1 MGLSADLLNRLAGG
15 NRPKRV
21 GNAPSGADAQLI
33 AANAR
38 ARGIHDLPLLLHIC
52 LDDTRLLQL
61 SEQLAFFA
69 PDIEVITLPAWDCL
83 PYDRVSP
90 NADLSAMRVGTLA
103 KLAFLKPTK
112 PVILLT
118 TLNAATQRIVPKTWL
133 DKTCLT
139 LKRGDEMGM
148 ETLSTFLAARG
159 YIRATTVNEPGDFA
173 VRGGLLD
180 VWPSGAPAPLRL
192 DFFGDEVDSIRA
204 FDPISQRTT
213 QTAKALQLIPA
224 NELDFSPE
232 AIKRFRLAYVERFGT
247 VMDDDPIYEA
257 ASEGRRAPG
266 IDHWMPLFFERL
278 DTVFDLIS
286 SDATITLEQQAA
298 DAAEDRFTA
307 IADYYEARK
316 NALEIEGQISAPYKP
331 LPPEVLYLGEAEW
344 TNQLNDR
351 QSIDVTPFDVPGTA
365 NLSLGAKIGRNFAP
379 ERKDDGVNI
388 YDALS
393 RHVTALKKAGTKP
406 VLIAYSDGSGARLR
420 TVLDDHGL
428 SHIQPV
434 KSVAD
439 AKALKANDVGMAVL
453 PLESGFEFEG
463 IAWITEQ
470 DVLGDRLIRKAR
482 RTKKAENFLTEVS
495 NLSPG
500 DYVVHVD
507 HGIGRFEGLQTIDV
521 SGAPHDC
528 VWLRY
533 SGEDSL
539 YVPVENIEVLS
550 RFGGEDAIVTLDK
563 LGGAGWQNRKARAKK
578 RIREIADELIKIA
591 AARELRKGEVFEAP
605 EGLYDE
611 FCARFPYAETDDQLR
626 AIEDVIGDLAKG
638 RPMDRLVC
646 GDVGFGKTEVALR
659 AAFVAA
665 MTGQQVAIICPTTLL
680 ARQHFKTFSERFK
693 GWPLKVGHLSRLVPG
708 KTATQNKKD
717 LASGE
722 MDVIIGTHA
731 LLSKQIEFRQLGLVI
746 VDEEQHFG
754 VNHKE
759 RLKQLRANVHVLTLT
774 ATPIPRTLQLALSG
788 LRELSIIATPPV
800 DRLAVRTFVTPFD
813 ELVLREA
820 LLREHYRGGQSFFV
834 VPRISDLKDAAKFLD
849 EHAPEIK
856 YVIGHGQ
863 MPSGQLEDVM
873 NAFYDGKYD
882 VLLSTTIV
890 ESGLDIPSAN
900 TLVVYR
906 ADMFG
911 LAQLYQIRGRVGR
924 SKARAYAYM
933 TTKPSKRLT
942 DTATKRLEVLQS
954 LDQLGAGFTL
964 ASHDMDLRG
973 AGNLLGDEQSGH
985 VKEVGVELYQQMLE
999 EAVAAAKGAEEDA
1012 NEEFSPQIN
1021 LGLAVLIPER
1031 YVPDLQIRM
1040 NLYRRIAGLDDK
1052 LSLDGLAA
1060 ELIDRFGPLPD
1071 EADQLLKVVE
1081 LKQICR
1087 QAGISKLEAGAK
1099 GITLS
1104 FHNNQFANP
1113 AGLVDYISGSRRT
1126 AKLRPDHRMVIL
1138 ENLGDVSR
1146 RAVVALQVAKGLAKA
1161 AQVPEAA

>member
-1 MGLSADLLNRLAGG
+1 MI
-15 NRPKRV
+15 
-21 GNAPSGADAQLI
+21 GNAPAGADAQLL
-33 AANAR
+33 AAFAR
-38 ARGIHDLPLLLHIC
+38 KQPPSSPPKLLHIC

-61 SEQLAFFA
+61 ADQLAFFA
-69 PDIEVITLPAWDCL
+69 PDVDVISLPAWDCL

-90 NADLSAMRVGTLA
+90 NADLSAMRIGALA

-112 PVILLT
+112 PTIILT
-118 TLNAATQRIVPKTWL
+118 TLNAASQRLVPKSWL
-133 DKTCLT
+133 EKTCLT
-139 LKRGDEMGM
+139 LTRGDEMGM
-148 ETLSTFLAARG
+148 DELATFLAARG
-159 YIRATTVNEPGDFA
+159 YIRATTVNEAGDFA

-180 VWPSGAPAPLRL
+180 VWPSGAQAPLRL

-204 FDPISQRTT
+204 FDPVSQRTT
-213 QTAKALQLIPA
+213 HTAGTLRLIPA
-224 NELDFSPE
+224 NELDFSPA

-247 VMDDDPIYEA
+247 VMDDDPIYQA

-266 IDHWMPLFFERL
+266 IDHWMPLFFDRL
-278 DTVFDLIS
+278 DTVFDLVAE
-286 SDATITLEQQAA
+286 DAAITLEQAVS
-298 DAAEDRFTA
+298 DAANDRFAA
-307 IADYYEARK
+307 IADYYDARK
-316 NALEIEGQISAPYKP
+316 AALEIEGQLSAPYKP
-331 LPPEVLYLGEAEW
+331 LPPNVLYLGEEEW
-344 TNQLNDR
+344 QKALHDR
-351 QSIDVTPFDVPGTA
+351 QSVALTPFDVPGTA
-365 NLSLGAKIGRNFAP
+365 NLSLGGQLGRNFAP
-379 ERKDDGVNI
+379 ERKDEKINV

-393 RHVTALKKAGTKP
+393 RHIVDLKKRKIQP
-406 VLIAYSDGSGARLR
+406 VLVAYSDGAGERLR
-420 TVLDDHGL
+420 TVLSDHGVTNVQKI
-428 SHIQPV
+428 ST
-434 KSVAD
+434 VAQT
-439 AKALKANDVGMAVL
+439 KELLGGDVGLAIL
-453 PLESGFEFEG
+453 PLESGFVFDG
-463 IAWITEQ
+463 IAWVTEQ

-482 RTKKAENFLTEVS
+482 RSKKAENFLTEVS

-507 HGIGRFEGLQTIDV
+507 HGIGRFEGLQTVDV

-533 SGEDSL
+533 AGNDSL

-611 FCARFPYAETDDQLR
+611 FCTRFPYAETDDQLR
-626 AIEDVIGDLAKG
+626 AIEDTLADLAKG
-638 RPMDRLVC
+638 RPMDRLIC

-680 ARQHFKTFSERFK
+680 ARQHYKTFNDRFK

-717 LASGE
+717 LESGE
-722 MDVIIGTHA
+722 LDIIIGTHA
-731 LLSKQIEFRQLGLVI
+731 LLGKQIAFRQLGLVI

-800 DRLAVRTFVTPFD
+800 DRLAVRTFVSPFD

-834 VPRISDLKDAAKFLD
+834 VPRIADLDDAAKFLD
-849 EHAPEIK
+849 EHAPEVK

-863 MPSGQLEDVM
+863 MPPGQLEDVM

-924 SKARAYAYM
+924 SKARAYAYL

-954 LDQLGAGFTL
+954 LDHLGAGFTL

-985 VKEVGVELYQQMLE
+985 IREVGVELYQQMLE
-999 EAVAAAKGAEEDA
+999 EAVAAAKGAEDEA
-1012 NEEFSPQIN
+1012 NAEFSPQIN

-1031 YVPDLQIRM
+1031 YVPDLQVRM

-1081 LKQICR
+1081 LKQLCR
-1087 QAGISKLEAGAK
+1087 SAGIAKLEAGAK

-1113 AGLVDYISGSRRT
+1113 AGLVEYISTSRRT

-1138 ENLGDVSR
+1138 EDLGDLGR
-1146 RAVVALQVAKGLAKA
+1146 RAKVALQIVKGLAKA

>member
-1 MGLSADLLNRLAGG
+1 MRVATLARLALVTSDK
-15 NRPKRV
+15 P
-21 GNAPSGADAQLI
+21 QL
-33 AANAR
+33 
-38 ARGIHDLPLLLHIC
+38 
-52 LDDTRLLQL
+52 
-61 SEQLAFFA
+61 
-69 PDIEVITLPAWDCL
+69 
-83 PYDRVSP
+83 
-90 NADLSAMRVGTLA
+90 
-103 KLAFLKPTK
+103 
-112 PVILLT
+112 LLT
-118 TLNAATQRIVPKTWL
+118 TLNSASQRIVPRSWL
-133 DKTCLT
+133 KETCLT
-139 LKRGDEMGM
+139 LKRGDTMGM
-148 ETLSTFLAARG
+148 ETLAAFLAARG
-159 YIRATTVNEPGDFA
+159 YLRATTVNEPGDFA

-180 VWPSGAPAPLRL
+180 VWPSGAEAPLRL
-192 DFFGDEVDSIRA
+192 DFFGDDLDTIRA
-204 FDPISQRTT
+204 FDPISQRTSHSVD
-213 QTAKALQLIPA
+213 ALEVIPA
-224 NELDFSPE
+224 SELDFSPA
-232 AIKRFRLAYVERFGT
+232 AIKRFRMAYVERFGT

-257 ASEGRRAPG
+257 ASEARRAPG
-266 IDHWMPLFFERL
+266 IDHWMPLFFEHL
-278 DTVFDLIS
+278 ETVFDIVAEG
-286 SDATITLEQQAA
+286 ATVTIEQAA
-298 DAAEDRFTA
+298 QEAAGERFAA
-307 IADYYEARK
+307 ITDYYDARK
-316 NALEIEGQISAPYKP
+316 SALDSEGQLSAPYKP
-331 LPPEVLYLGEAEW
+331 LPPDTLYLSEREW
-344 TNQLNDR
+344 AQRLNDF
-351 QSIDVTPFDVPGTA
+351 QSICLTPFDVPGLE
-365 NLSLGAKIGRNFAP
+365 NLSLGGKAGRNFAP
-379 ERKDDGVNI
+379 ERKHENMNVYN
-388 YDALS
+388 ALAS
-393 RHVTALKKAGTKP
+393 HVQDLEKADTKA
-406 VLIAYSDGSGARLR
+406 VVITYSDGAGERLT

-428 SHIQPV
+428 SSIT
-434 KSVAD
+434 KVASLND
-439 AKALKANDVGMAVL
+439 ARSLSAGTVGLAVL
-453 PLESGFEFEG
+453 PVETGFEFDG

-470 DVLGDRLIRKAR
+470 DILGDRLIRKAR
-482 RTKKAENFLTEVS
+482 RTKKAENFLTEVTH
-495 NLSPG
+495 LSPG

-507 HGIGRFEGLQTIDV
+507 HGIGRFEGLQTVDV

-533 SGEDSL
+533 QGNDSL

-591 AARELRKGEVFEAP
+591 AARELRKGEIFETP

-626 AIEDVIGDLAKG
+626 AIEQTIEDLAKG

-665 MTGQQVAIICPTTLL
+665 MTGQQVAVICPTTLL
-680 ARQHFKTFSERFK
+680 ARQHFKTFKERFQ

-708 KTATQNKKD
+708 KTASQNKKD
-717 LASGE
+717 LASG
-722 MDVIIGTHA
+722 DLDIIIGTHA
-731 LLSKQIEFRQLGLVI
+731 LLGKAIEFKSLGLVI

-759 RLKQLRANVHVLTLT
+759 RLKQLRSNVHVLTLT

-788 LRELSIIATPPV
+788 LRDLSIIATPPI

-834 VPRISDLKDAAKFLD
+834 VPRIADLDEAAKFLD
-849 EHAPEIK
+849 EHVPEVK
-856 YVIGHGQ
+856 YVVGHGQ
-863 MPSGQLEDVM
+863 MPPGQLEDVM

-924 SKARAYAYM
+924 SKTRAYAYL

-942 DTATKRLEVLQS
+942 DTAAKRLEVLQS
-954 LDQLGAGFTL
+954 LDQLGAGFTI

-999 EAVAAAKGAEEDA
+999 EAVAAAKGVEEVADEA
-1012 NEEFSPQIN
+1012 FSPQIN
-1021 LGLAVLIPER
+1021 LGLAVLIPEH
-1031 YVPDLQIRM
+1031 YAPDLQVRM
-1040 NLYRRIAGLDDK
+1040 NLYRRIASVDDK

-1081 LKQICR
+1081 LKQLCR
-1087 QAGISKLEAGAK
+1087 EAGIAKLEAGAK

-1113 AGLVDYISGSRRT
+1113 AGLVEYISQSRRT

-1138 ENLGDVSR
+1138 EDLSNVAQ
-1146 RAVVALQVAKGLAKA
+1146 RAKVALQIVKGLVKA
-1161 AQVPEAA
+1161 AKVTEAA